1 LEIPFPVSKT
11 PLILYTLNYQREHY
25 EELARKTHSFSEAN
39 LRQRAKEN
47 LKQLGAVY
55 E

>member
-1 LEIPFPVSKT
+1 MKLIALHTLSKGK
-11 PLILYTLNYQREHY
+11 INYQREHY